1 MLDNLR
7 FVQGAV
13 ARKDFVPALTHF
25 QIRGGRITGFNGVI
39 SLSSPIPLELDI
51 RPKAAQLIKAI
62 QTCQETIQLHVTPGG
77 KLAVKSGKFKVMVD
91 CTTEEFPGVA
101 PDGVPVEFPTGLL
114 AVFKKLYPFIADDAS
129 RPWARGIL
137 LRGSSAFATNN
148 IVLVEHWL
156 GGQVPTP
163 INVPRVAVV
172 ELLRIGEEPES
183 ILVAENSVTF
193 NFEGGRWLRTQ
204 TLSAEWPD
212 LSRILDGQAN
222 LQPFPSE
229 LVEAVETIKPFSDAL
244 QAIFFTEAGVAT
256 TKTIDEDGAFVAFE
270 GLPAGCF
277 NAEMLIEVGGLATS
291 IDFSAYP
298 KPCLFQGAGVR
309 GALVGMRL

>member
-91 CTTEEFPGVA
+91 CTAEAFPTVA
-101 PDGVPVEFPTGLL
+101 PEGAQVEFPTGLL

-137 LRGSSAFATNN
+137 LRGASAFATNN
-148 IVLVEHWL
+148 IALVEHWL

-163 INVPRVAVV
+163 INVPRAAIV
-172 ELLRIGEEPES
+172 EILRIGEEPES
-183 ILVAENSVTF
+183 VLVAENSITF
-193 NFEGGRWLRTQ
+193 NFAGERWLRTQ

-222 LQPFPSE
+222 LQPFPPG
-229 LVEAVETIKPFSDAL
+229 LVEAVETVKPFTDDLSS
-244 QAIFFTEAGVAT
+244 IFFTEAGITTSKTTDEEGATVA
-256 TKTIDEDGAFVAFE
+256 IE
-270 GLPAGCF
+270 GLSPGCF
-277 NAEMLIEVGGLATS
+277 NAEMLIEVGGLATGV
-291 IDFSAYP
+291 DFSTYP
-298 KPCLFQGAGVR
+298 KPCLFQGDGVR